1 MKCVI
6 FRMLMVVVLSTTTIS
21 FASAQGI
28 KFVESN
34 FKEALAQAEQEKKL
48 LFMDCY
54 TSWCG
59 PCRLLANR
67 VFINDS
73 IGQFFNKHFVSLK
86 VDMEKGEG
94 PALARQYGVKAYPTL
109 LFIDPSTQEIVSQ
122 VVGFR
127 TVKALLEDAE
137 KAANPNR
144 NLQGLAAQFNEN
156 PTNPAI
162 ASAYLE
168 GLWAAS
174 LTQERDETLKN
185 YLSRLTP
192 EEICTTDNWKI
203 LSAHTE
209 NPYSYA
215 FDCLHKNREGFRN
228 VMGKEAV
235 NAKLDHLYRY
245 ASMKFIYRK
254 RVPENEFPQNNFN
267 KLMELLK
274 QEEGD
279 EFAYYLTQL
288 EMIDNV
294 QKGNY
299 RGMLDVLGR
308 ADKKQILTPQTRFYF
323 IWLNLTYLK
332 ECKDKK
338 ALKRGL
344 KWAEKL
350 EVDSQDPNVLE
361 ALNNIKKT
369 LQENIN
375 SN

>member
-6 FRMLMVVVLSTTTIS
+6 FRMLIVVVLGTTTIS

-28 KFVESN
+28 KFVESS
-34 FKEALAQAEQEKKL
+34 FKEALAQAKQENKL

-67 VFINDS
+67 VFPNDS
-73 IGQFFNKHFVSLK
+73 IGQFFNTHFISLK
-86 VDMEKGEG
+86 MDMEKGEG

-109 LFIDPSTQEIVSQ
+109 LFIDPSSQAVVSQ

-127 TVKALLEDAE
+127 TVKALLEDAQ

-156 PTNPAI
+156 PSNPAY

-174 LTQERDETLKN
+174 LTQERDEMLKS
-185 YLSRLTP
+185 YLTRLTP
-192 EEICTTDNWKI
+192 EEICTAENWKI

-209 NPYSYA
+209 NPYSFA
-215 FDCLHKNREGFRN
+215 FDCLHKHRDSFRD
-228 VMGKEAV
+228 VVGKEAV
-235 NAKLDHLYRY
+235 DAKLDHLYRY
-245 ASMKFIYRK
+245 ATMKFIFRK
-254 RVPENEFPQNNFN
+254 RMPENEFPQNDFN
-267 KLMELLK
+267 KLLYLLK
-274 QEEGD
+274 QEKGSK
-279 EFAYYLTQL
+279 FAYYLTQL

-294 QKGNY
+294 QKGDY
-299 RGMLDVLGR
+299 RGMLDVLDR

-350 EVDSQDPNVLE
+350 EADSQDPYVSE

-369 LQENIN
+369 LQGNMTPD
-375 SN
+375 

>member
-299 RGMLDVLGR
+299 RGMLDVLDR

>member
-6 FRMLMVVVLSTTTIS
+6 FRMLIVVVLGATTIS

-34 FKEALAQAEQEKKL
+34 FKEALTQAEQENKL

-67 VFINDS
+67 VFPNDS
-73 IGQFFNKHFVSLK
+73 IGQFFNKHFISLK

-127 TVKALLEDAE
+127 TVKALLEDAQ

-156 PTNPAI
+156 PANPAI

-168 GLWAAS
+168 GLCAAS
-174 LTQERDETLKN
+174 LTQERDETLKK

-215 FDCLHKNREGFRN
+215 FDCLHKNSEGFRN
-228 VMGKEAV
+228 VVGKEAV

-267 KLMELLK
+267 KLIELLK
-274 QEEGD
+274 QEEGA

-294 QKGNY
+294 QKGDY
-299 RGMLDVLGR
+299 RGMLDVLDR

-361 ALNNIKKT
+361 ALTNIKKT
-369 LQENIN
+369 LQENMN

>member
-34 FKEALAQAEQEKKL
+34 FKEALTQAEQEKKL

-127 TVKALLEDAE
+127 TVKALLEDAQ

-144 NLQGLAAQFNEN
+144 NLQGLSAQFNEN

-299 RGMLDVLGR
+299 RGMLDVLDR

>member
-6 FRMLMVVVLSTTTIS
+6 FRMLIVVVLGATTIS

-34 FKEALAQAEQEKKL
+34 FKEALAQAEQENKL

-67 VFINDS
+67 VFPNDS
-73 IGQFFNKHFVSLK
+73 IGQFFNKHFISLK
-86 VDMEKGEG
+86 MDMEKGGG

-109 LFIDPSTQEIVSQ
+109 LVIDPSTQEIVSQ

-127 TVKALLEDAE
+127 TVKALLEDAQ

-156 PTNPAI
+156 PANPTI

-174 LTQERDETLKN
+174 LTQERDETLKK
-185 YLSRLTP
+185 YLSQLTP

-215 FDCLHKNREGFRN
+215 FDCLHKNSEGFRN
-228 VMGKEAV
+228 VVGKEAV

-267 KLMELLK
+267 KLIELLK
-274 QEEGD
+274 QEEGA

-294 QKGNY
+294 QKGDY
-299 RGMLDVLGR
+299 RGMLDVLDR

-350 EVDSQDPNVLE
+350 EVDSQDPNVQE
-361 ALNNIKKT
+361 ALTNIKKT
-369 LQENIN
+369 LQENMN

>member
-127 TVKALLEDAE
+127 TVKALLEDAQ

-299 RGMLDVLGR
+299 RGMLDVLDR

-350 EVDSQDPNVLE
+350 EVDSQDPSVLE

>member
-127 TVKALLEDAE
+127 TVKALLEDAQ

-299 RGMLDVLGR
+299 RGMLDVLDR

>member
-6 FRMLMVVVLSTTTIS
+6 FRMLIVVVLSTTTIS

-34 FKEALAQAEQEKKL
+34 FKEAVAQAEQENKL

-59 PCRLLANR
+59 PCQLLANR
-67 VFINDS
+67 VFPNDS

-369 LQENIN
+369 LQENID

>member
-6 FRMLMVVVLSTTTIS
+6 FRMLIVVVLGATTIS

-34 FKEALAQAEQEKKL
+34 FKEALAQAEQENKL

-67 VFINDS
+67 VFPNDS
-73 IGQFFNKHFVSLK
+73 IGQFFNKHFISLK

-127 TVKALLEDAE
+127 TVKALLEDAQ

-156 PTNPAI
+156 PANPTI

-174 LTQERDETLKN
+174 LTQERDETLKK
-185 YLSRLTP
+185 YLSQLTP

-215 FDCLHKNREGFRN
+215 FDCLHKNSEGFRN
-228 VMGKEAV
+228 VVGKEAV

-267 KLMELLK
+267 KLIELLK
-274 QEEGD
+274 QEEGA

-294 QKGNY
+294 QKGDY
-299 RGMLDVLGR
+299 RGMLDVLDR

-361 ALNNIKKT
+361 ALTNIKKT
-369 LQENIN
+369 LQENMN

>member
-6 FRMLMVVVLSTTTIS
+6 FKLLIVVVLSATTIS
-21 FASAQGI
+21 FSYAQGI
-28 KFVESN
+28 KFVESSYN
-34 FKEALAQAEQEKKL
+34 EALKQAEQENKL

-67 VFINDS
+67 VFPNDS
-73 IGQFFNKHFVSLK
+73 IGQFFNKHFISLK

-127 TVKALLEDAE
+127 TVKALLEDAQ

-156 PTNPAI
+156 PANPAI

-168 GLWAAS
+168 SLWAAS
-174 LTQERDETLKN
+174 LTQERDETLKK

-215 FDCLHKNREGFRN
+215 FDCLHKNSEGFRN
-228 VMGKEAV
+228 VVGKEAV

-267 KLMELLK
+267 KLIELLK
-274 QEEGD
+274 QEEGA

-294 QKGNY
+294 QKGDY
-299 RGMLDVLGR
+299 RGMLDVLDR

-350 EVDSQDPNVLE
+350 EVDSQDPNVQE
-361 ALNNIKKT
+361 ALTNIKKT
-369 LQENIN
+369 LQENMN

>member
-34 FKEALAQAEQEKKL
+34 FKEAVAQAEQENKL

-67 VFINDS
+67 VFPNDS

-127 TVKALLEDAE
+127 TVKALLEDAQ

-279 EFAYYLTQL
+279 EFAY
-288 EMIDNV
+288 
-294 QKGNY
+294 
-299 RGMLDVLGR
+299 
-308 ADKKQILTPQTRFYF
+308 
-323 IWLNLTYLK
+323 
-332 ECKDKK
+332 
-338 ALKRGL
+338 
-344 KWAEKL
+344 
-350 EVDSQDPNVLE
+350 
-361 ALNNIKKT
+361 
-369 LQENIN
+369 
-375 SN
+375 

>member
-6 FRMLMVVVLSTTTIS
+6 FRMFMVVVLSTTTIS

-67 VFINDS
+67 VFPNDS

-127 TVKALLEDAE
+127 TVKALLEDAQ

-144 NLQGLAAQFNEN
+144 NLQGLSAQFNEN

-254 RVPENEFPQNNFN
+254 RVPENEFPQNKFN

-299 RGMLDVLGR
+299 RGMLDVLER

>member
-6 FRMLMVVVLSTTTIS
+6 FRMLMVVVLGATTIS

-34 FKEALAQAEQEKKL
+34 FKEAVAQAEQENKL

-67 VFINDS
+67 VFPNDS

-127 TVKALLEDAE
+127 TVKALLEDAQ

-203 LSAHTE
+203 LSTHTE

-254 RVPENEFPQNNFN
+254 RVPENEFPQNKFN

-299 RGMLDVLGR
+299 RGMLDVLDR

-323 IWLNLTYLK
+323 IWLNLTNLK

>member
-34 FKEALAQAEQEKKL
+34 FKEALTQAEQEKKL

-299 RGMLDVLGR
+299 RGMLDVLDR

-350 EVDSQDPNVLE
+350 EVDSQDPSVLE

>member
-21 FASAQGI
+21 FASAQGL

-34 FKEALAQAEQEKKL
+34 FKEAVAQAEQENKL

-59 PCRLLANR
+59 PCQLLANR
-67 VFINDS
+67 VFPNDS

-369 LQENIN
+369 LQENID

>member
-34 FKEALAQAEQEKKL
+34 FKEAVAQAEQENKL

-67 VFINDS
+67 VFPNDS

-127 TVKALLEDAE
+127 TVKALLEDAQ

-235 NAKLDHLYRY
+235 NGKLDHLYRY

-299 RGMLDVLGR
+299 RGMLDVLDR

>member
-6 FRMLMVVVLSTTTIS
+6 FKLLIVVVLSATTIS
-21 FASAQGI
+21 FSYAQGI
-28 KFVESN
+28 KFVESSYN
-34 FKEALAQAEQEKKL
+34 EALKQAEQENKL

-67 VFINDS
+67 VFPNDS
-73 IGQFFNKHFVSLK
+73 IGQFFNKHFISLK

-127 TVKALLEDAE
+127 TVKALLEDAQ

-156 PTNPAI
+156 PANPAI

-168 GLWAAS
+168 SLWAAS
-174 LTQERDETLKN
+174 LTQERDETLKK

-215 FDCLHKNREGFRN
+215 FDCLHKNSEGFRN
-228 VMGKEAV
+228 VVGKEAV

-267 KLMELLK
+267 KLIELLK
-274 QEEGD
+274 QEEGA

-294 QKGNY
+294 QKGDY
-299 RGMLDVLGR
+299 RGMLDVLDR

-361 ALNNIKKT
+361 ALTNIKKT
-369 LQENIN
+369 LQENMN

>member
-6 FRMLMVVVLSTTTIS
+6 FRMFMVVVLSTTTIS

-144 NLQGLAAQFNEN
+144 NLQGLSAQFNEN

-299 RGMLDVLGR
+299 RGMLDVLDR

-350 EVDSQDPNVLE
+350 EVDSQDPSVLE

>member
-34 FKEALAQAEQEKKL
+34 FKEAVAQAEQENKL

-73 IGQFFNKHFVSLK
+73 IGQFFNKHFVSRK

-127 TVKALLEDAE
+127 TVKALLEDAK

-288 EMIDNV
+288 EMIGNV

-299 RGMLDVLGR
+299 RGMLDVLDR

>member
-34 FKEALAQAEQEKKL
+34 FKEAVAQAEQENKL

-67 VFINDS
+67 VFPNDS

-299 RGMLDVLGR
+299 PGMLDVLDR

>member
-6 FRMLMVVVLSTTTIS
+6 FRMLIVVVLGATTIS

-34 FKEALAQAEQEKKL
+34 FKEALTQAEQENKL

-67 VFINDS
+67 VFPNDS
-73 IGQFFNKHFVSLK
+73 IGQFFNKHFISLK

-127 TVKALLEDAE
+127 TVKALLEDAQ

-156 PTNPAI
+156 PANPAI

-174 LTQERDETLKN
+174 LTQERDETLKK

-215 FDCLHKNREGFRN
+215 FDCLHKNSEGFRN
-228 VMGKEAV
+228 VVGKEAV

-267 KLMELLK
+267 KLIELLK
-274 QEEGD
+274 QEEGA

-294 QKGNY
+294 QKGDY
-299 RGMLDVLGR
+299 RGMLDVLDR

-350 EVDSQDPNVLE
+350 KVDSQDPNVLE
-361 ALNNIKKT
+361 ALTNIKKT
-369 LQENIN
+369 LQENMN

>member
-6 FRMLMVVVLSTTTIS
+6 FRMLIVVVLGATTIS

-34 FKEALAQAEQEKKL
+34 FKEALTQAEQENKL

-67 VFINDS
+67 VFPNDS
-73 IGQFFNKHFVSLK
+73 IGQFFNKHFISLK

-127 TVKALLEDAE
+127 TVKALLEDAQ

-156 PTNPAI
+156 PANPAI

-174 LTQERDETLKN
+174 LTQERDETLKK

-215 FDCLHKNREGFRN
+215 FDCLHKNSEGFRN
-228 VMGKEAV
+228 VVGKEAV
-235 NAKLDHLYRY
+235 NAKLDYLYRY

-267 KLMELLK
+267 KLIELLK
-274 QEEGD
+274 QEEGA

-294 QKGNY
+294 QKGDY
-299 RGMLDVLGR
+299 RGMLDVLDR

-350 EVDSQDPNVLE
+350 EVDSQDPNVQE
-361 ALNNIKKT
+361 ALTNIKKT
-369 LQENIN
+369 LQENMN

>member
-6 FRMLMVVVLSTTTIS
+6 FRMLIVVVLSATTIS

-34 FKEALAQAEQEKKL
+34 FKEALTQAEQENKL

-67 VFINDS
+67 VFPNDS
-73 IGQFFNKHFVSLK
+73 IGQFFNKHFISLK

-127 TVKALLEDAE
+127 TVKALLEDAQ

-156 PTNPAI
+156 PANPAI

-174 LTQERDETLKN
+174 LTQERDETLKK
-185 YLSRLTP
+185 YLSQLTP

-215 FDCLHKNREGFRN
+215 FDCLHKNSEGFRN
-228 VMGKEAV
+228 VVGKEAV

-267 KLMELLK
+267 KLIELLK
-274 QEEGD
+274 QEEGA

-294 QKGNY
+294 QKGDY
-299 RGMLDVLGR
+299 RGMLDVLDR

-350 EVDSQDPNVLE
+350 EVDSQDPNVQE
-361 ALNNIKKT
+361 ALTNIKKT
-369 LQENIN
+369 LQENMN

>member
-6 FRMLMVVVLSTTTIS
+6 FRMLIVVVLGATTIS

-34 FKEALAQAEQEKKL
+34 FKEALAQAEQENKL

-67 VFINDS
+67 VFPNDS
-73 IGQFFNKHFVSLK
+73 IGQFFNKHFISLK
-86 VDMEKGEG
+86 MDMEKGGG

-109 LFIDPSTQEIVSQ
+109 LVIDPSTQEIVSQ

-127 TVKALLEDAE
+127 TVKALLEDAQ

-156 PTNPAI
+156 PANPTI

-174 LTQERDETLKN
+174 LTQERDETLKK

-215 FDCLHKNREGFRN
+215 FDCLHKNSEGFRN
-228 VMGKEAV
+228 VVGKEAV

-267 KLMELLK
+267 KLIELLK
-274 QEEGD
+274 QEEGA

-294 QKGNY
+294 QKGDY
-299 RGMLDVLGR
+299 RGMLDVLDR

-350 EVDSQDPNVLE
+350 EVDSQDPNVQE
-361 ALNNIKKT
+361 ALTNIKKT
-369 LQENIN
+369 LQENMN

>member
-34 FKEALAQAEQEKKL
+34 FKEAVAQAEQENKL

-109 LFIDPSTQEIVSQ
+109 LFIDPSTHEIVSQ

-299 RGMLDVLGR
+299 RGMLDVLDR

>member
-6 FRMLMVVVLSTTTIS
+6 FRMLIVVVLGATTIS

-34 FKEALAQAEQEKKL
+34 FKEALTQAEQENKL

-67 VFINDS
+67 VFPNDS
-73 IGQFFNKHFVSLK
+73 IGQFFNKHFISLK

-127 TVKALLEDAE
+127 TVKALLEDAQ

-156 PTNPAI
+156 PANPAI

-174 LTQERDETLKN
+174 LNQERDETLKK

-215 FDCLHKNREGFRN
+215 FDCLHKNSEGFRN
-228 VMGKEAV
+228 VVGKEAV

-267 KLMELLK
+267 KLIELLK
-274 QEEGD
+274 QEEGA

-294 QKGNY
+294 QKGDY
-299 RGMLDVLGR
+299 RGMLDVLDR

-361 ALNNIKKT
+361 ALTNIKKT
-369 LQENIN
+369 LQENMN

>member
-6 FRMLMVVVLSTTTIS
+6 FRMLIVVVLGATTIS

-28 KFVESN
+28 KFGESN
-34 FKEALAQAEQEKKL
+34 FKEALTQAEQENKL

-67 VFINDS
+67 VFPNDS
-73 IGQFFNKHFVSLK
+73 IGQFFNKHFISLK

-127 TVKALLEDAE
+127 TVKALLEDAQ

-156 PTNPAI
+156 PANPAI

-174 LTQERDETLKN
+174 LTQERDETLKK

-215 FDCLHKNREGFRN
+215 FDCLHKNSEGFRN
-228 VMGKEAV
+228 VVGKEAV

-267 KLMELLK
+267 KLIELLK
-274 QEEGD
+274 QEEGA

-299 RGMLDVLGR
+299 RGMLDVLDR

>member
-6 FRMLMVVVLSTTTIS
+6 FRMLIVVVLGATTIS

-34 FKEALAQAEQEKKL
+34 FKEALTQAEQENKL

-67 VFINDS
+67 VFPNDS
-73 IGQFFNKHFVSLK
+73 IGQFFNKHFISLK

-127 TVKALLEDAE
+127 TVKALLEDAQ

-156 PTNPAI
+156 PANPAI
-162 ASAYLE
+162 VSAYLE

-174 LTQERDETLKN
+174 LTQERDETLKK

-215 FDCLHKNREGFRN
+215 FDCLHKNSEGFRN
-228 VMGKEAV
+228 VVGKEAV

-267 KLMELLK
+267 KLIELLK
-274 QEEGD
+274 QEEGA

-294 QKGNY
+294 QKGDY
-299 RGMLDVLGR
+299 RGMLDVLDR

-361 ALNNIKKT
+361 ALTNIKKT
-369 LQENIN
+369 LQENMN

>member
-6 FRMLMVVVLSTTTIS
+6 FRMLMVVVLGATTIS

-67 VFINDS
+67 VFPNDS

-144 NLQGLAAQFNEN
+144 NLQGLSAQFNEN

-215 FDCLHKNREGFRN
+215 FDCLHKNREGFQN

-299 RGMLDVLGR
+299 RGMLDVLDR

>member
-34 FKEALAQAEQEKKL
+34 FKEAVAQAEQEKKL

-144 NLQGLAAQFNEN
+144 NLQGLSAQFNEN

-192 EEICTTDNWKI
+192 EEICTTDNRKI

-299 RGMLDVLGR
+299 RGMLDVLDR

>member
-6 FRMLMVVVLSTTTIS
+6 FRMFMVVVLSTTTIS

-127 TVKALLEDAE
+127 TVKALLEDAQ

-299 RGMLDVLGR
+299 RGMLDVLDR

-350 EVDSQDPNVLE
+350 EVDSQDPSVLE

>member
-6 FRMLMVVVLSTTTIS
+6 FKLLIVVVLSATTIS
-21 FASAQGI
+21 FSYAQGI
-28 KFVESN
+28 KFVESSYN
-34 FKEALAQAEQEKKL
+34 EALKQAEQENKL

-67 VFINDS
+67 VFPNDS
-73 IGQFFNKHFVSLK
+73 IGQFFNKHFISLK

-127 TVKALLEDAE
+127 TVKALLEDAQ

-156 PTNPAI
+156 PANPTI

-174 LTQERDETLKN
+174 LTQERDETLKK

-215 FDCLHKNREGFRN
+215 FDCLHKNSEGFRN
-228 VMGKEAV
+228 VVGKEAV

-267 KLMELLK
+267 KLIELLK
-274 QEEGD
+274 QEEGA

-294 QKGNY
+294 QKGDY
-299 RGMLDVLGR
+299 RGMLDVLDR

-361 ALNNIKKT
+361 ALTNIKKT
-369 LQENIN
+369 LQENMK

>member
-34 FKEALAQAEQEKKL
+34 FKEALTQAEQEKKL

-127 TVKALLEDAE
+127 TVKALLEDAQ

-299 RGMLDVLGR
+299 RGMLDVLDR

>member
-6 FRMLMVVVLSTTTIS
+6 FRMLIVVVLGATTIS

-34 FKEALAQAEQEKKL
+34 FKEALAQAEQENKL

-67 VFINDS
+67 VFPNDS
-73 IGQFFNKHFVSLK
+73 IGQFFNKHFISLK

-127 TVKALLEDAE
+127 TVKALLEDAQ

-156 PTNPAI
+156 PANPAI

-174 LTQERDETLKN
+174 LNQERDETLKK
-185 YLSRLTP
+185 YLSQLTP

-215 FDCLHKNREGFRN
+215 FDCLHKNSEGFRN
-228 VMGKEAV
+228 VVGKEAV

-267 KLMELLK
+267 KLIELLK
-274 QEEGD
+274 QEEGA

-294 QKGNY
+294 QKGDY
-299 RGMLDVLGR
+299 RGMLDVLDR

-361 ALNNIKKT
+361 ALTNIKKT
-369 LQENIN
+369 LQENMN

>member
-6 FRMLMVVVLSTTTIS
+6 FRMLMVVVLGATTIS

-34 FKEALAQAEQEKKL
+34 FKEAVAQAEQENKL

-67 VFINDS
+67 VFPNDS

-127 TVKALLEDAE
+127 TVKALLEDAQ

-203 LSAHTE
+203 LSTHTE

-254 RVPENEFPQNNFN
+254 RVPENEFPQNKFN

-299 RGMLDVLGR
+299 RGMLDVLDR